1 MFLRPDYNIESIY
14 DIDIKE
20 LKKGG
25 IQALFFDL
33 DSTLMKSKSG
43 KFSFKTLQ
51 YLEDLKTNFKFLHFK
66 TFMFIY

>member
-33 DSTLMKSKSG
+33 DSTLMKSKVANFLL
-43 KFSFKTLQ
+43 KHFNI
-51 YLEDLKTNFKFLHFK
+51 LKT
-66 TFMFIY
+66 